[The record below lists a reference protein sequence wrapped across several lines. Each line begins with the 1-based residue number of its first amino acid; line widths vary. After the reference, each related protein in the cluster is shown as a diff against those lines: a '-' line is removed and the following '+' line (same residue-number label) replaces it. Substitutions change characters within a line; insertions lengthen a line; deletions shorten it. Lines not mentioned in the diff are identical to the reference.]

1 MKRKLGLALSGGG
14 IKAFCQIG
22 SVRALLENNIVCDG
36 FAGTSMGSIV
46 ATFLALGFDIDTVE
60 REILD
65 LEKKIIDLKLFKSQ
79 KIQLYPLFTQKA
91 DGLLDGATF
100 ENLIKQV
107 LVRYKVKMMNDIKM
121 PLTLCSVDLV
131 SGKLVLFTNQ
141 ASDFKNFSNMIIL
154 DNVEISKAI
163 QASCAFPLVFNTV
176 TMNNMQLVDGGV
188 LMNIPV
194 QPLRDLGYEK
204 VISISMMDHSDFV
217 EIHKMKNIAERII
230 EIMTKVSDSHMLNLA
245 DFTINISN
253 KQVSIFSFGHGK
265 KMIDVGYKKTLDY
278 LQGSDAKKL
287 KKKRFFL

>member
-1 MKRKLGLALSGGG
+1 MKRKIGLALSGGG

-22 SVRALLENNIVCDG
+22 AVRSLLENNIICDG

-46 ATFLALGFDIDTVE
+46 ATFLAMGLDIDTVE
-60 REILD
+60 KEILD
-65 LEKKIIDLKLFKSQ
+65 LEQKIIELKLFKSK

-91 DGLLDGATF
+91 DGLLDGCSF

-107 LVRYKVKMMNDIKM
+107 LIKYNVTKMNDIKT
-121 PLTLCSVDLV
+121 PLVLCSVDLV
-131 SGKLVLFTNQ
+131 SGKRVLFTNQ
-141 ASDFKNFSNMIIL
+141 ANEFRNITNMIII
-154 DNVEISKAI
+154 DTIEISKAI

-176 TMNNMQLVDGGV
+176 SLDSMQLVDGGV
-188 LMNIPV
+188 LMNVPV

-204 VISISMMDHSDFV
+204 VISISMMDNSDYV
-217 EIHKMKNIAERII
+217 EVHKMKNIAERII
-230 EIMTKVSDSHMLNLA
+230 EIMTKVSDTHMLDLA

-265 KMIDVGYKKTLDY
+265 KMIDYGYKKTQEY
-278 LQGSDAKKL
+278 LLSQDAKKL